1 MQTISTTEK
10 GKQLEDQ
17 LYNYLRDQI
26 DRNELVYGIYPAN
39 QCKVFKNRK
48 YHCNERQNDIDFD
61 VVIEVFRQ
69 GRSEPH
75 LLVIFECKNHK
86 SPIQERAITDFS
98 DKLSRLSRHGAK
110 GVLVTSSRLQTGAEN
125 IARIRKLGIVKF
137 DANGMDIVADR
148 KVGSWAEPA
157 FLKSQIVNSTNR
169 VKPLRFAAY
178 AEGRFFGSIFE
189 FLEGLEDSSADKS
202 DKLLKSDGTKV
213 PFLSIEKIRSIAQ
226 DKLSVI
232 GHLEAAV
239 AVDRLCHLLGIKL
252 NFTDRVVLDPD
263 GNEILGS
270 ANFLIKLIEINAHGN
285 SHRRRFTLAHE
296 IGHFCLGHGRYLNS
310 DSIVESDLFGEG
322 NLEEAP
328 NLERIEF
335 QANLFASEFLL
346 PYGDFVL
353 SVETFRQHLE
363 MKDRGHGYIFVDD
376 QPCNLATFNAFLL
389 SLSEKYDV
397 SHRAI
402 EVRLKQL
409 NMVTDAR
416 SRMWQSPP
424 PLTPRVF
431 SSNRT

>member
-1 MQTISTTEK
+1 
-10 GKQLEDQ
+10 
-17 LYNYLRDQI
+17 
-26 DRNELVYGIYPAN
+26 
-39 QCKVFKNRK
+39 
-48 YHCNERQNDIDFD
+48 
-61 VVIEVFRQ
+61 
-69 GRSEPH
+69 
-75 LLVIFECKNHK
+75 
-86 SPIQERAITDFS
+86 
-98 DKLSRLSRHGAK
+98 
-110 GVLVTSSRLQTGAEN
+110 
-125 IARIRKLGIVKF
+125 
-137 DANGMDIVADR
+137 
-148 KVGSWAEPA
+148 
-157 FLKSQIVNSTNR
+157 
-169 VKPLRFAAY
+169 
-178 AEGRFFGSIFE
+178 
-189 FLEGLEDSSADKS
+189 
-202 DKLLKSDGTKV
+202 
-213 PFLSIEKIRSIAQ
+213 
-226 DKLSVI
+226 
-232 GHLEAAV
+232 
-239 AVDRLCHLLGIKL
+239 
-252 NFTDRVVLDPD
+252 
-263 GNEILGS
+263 
-270 ANFLIKLIEINAHGN
+270 
-285 SHRRRFTLAHE
+285 
-296 IGHFCLGHGRYLNS
+296 LNS
-310 DSIVESDLFGEG
+310 DSIVERDLFGEG